1 MRANAKKVS
10 QPAKLKKR
18 PAKTTAKR
26 SKQSLLQSAPT
37 DVQPVVVTE
46 RAAPRWLFALAIL
59 AAIAAILSLIAS
71 SSSFRSRAEIYPV
84 AAAVAATEQVLPAV
98 QPVRTE
104 VPAVAGAA
112 ITDPEAEARYDYMLA
127 LATGNTEAIDLFL
140 GRHPEGFH
148 ADLARAQRKQLVEF
162 ELPGIVRRLNAELK
176 RVGCG
181 PAGNT
186 DWTNASQQALASFN
200 RQAQTKFDVKSPNA
214 NALKAVKDKTDRVCP
229 QPQPAKAAEA
239 VPQQQTLGQFF
250 LGIASRSLF

>member
-1 MRANAKKVS
+1 MRSNAKKVS

-26 SKQSLLQSAPT
+26 SKQSLLQSAPAEA
-37 DVQPVVVTE
+37 PSVVVTE

-59 AAIAAILSLIAS
+59 AALAAILSLIAS
-71 SSSFRSRAEIYPV
+71 SGSFRSRTEIQPV
-84 AAAVAATEQVLPAV
+84 TAAVAATNQVLPAV
-98 QPVRTE
+98 QPVRNE
-104 VPAVAGAA
+104 APAVASAP
-112 ITDPEAEARYDYMLA
+112 ITDPEVEARYDYMLA

-140 GRHPEGFH
+140 ARHPEGFH
-148 ADLARAQRKQLVEF
+148 ADLARAQRKQIVEF

-181 PAGNT
+181 PTGNT

-200 RQAQTKFDVKSPNA
+200 RHTQTKFDVKSPNA
-214 NALKAVKDKTDRVCP
+214 DALKAVKDQTDRVCP

-239 VPQQQTLGQFF
+239 VPQKQT
-250 LGIASRSLF
+250 RSLFFWQ